1 MRANQRQLYAV
12 PNQRQAI
19 IQSQPM
25 SIREFTGGDVKSDL
39 RALGDF
45 KCIAPELGSYQVLDN
60 IESFQIDASSSV
72 AYWLARD

>member
-19 IQSQPM
+19 TRSQPM

-39 RALGDF
+39 GGILALGR
-45 KCIAPELGSYQVLDN
+45 LV
-60 IESFQIDASSSV
+60 ASATQNS
-72 AYWLARD
+72 LAKSAI